1 MTDDLTTVVDCHCV
15 LSRSRSEP
23 GYDEI
28 VQVVHLAFGVKEGMH
43 TCVAVRMRLAYHMAT
58 IVDPPAPAVLS
69 AERSE
74 LVHDPVGI
82 EEGPVV
88 DDAEQSR
95 SRNLPQA
102 IDPRAPPY
110 NAKVDKS
117 ADGIDGGVAKPL
129 TGKQELPC
137 PVQHR

>member
-1 MTDDLTTVVDCHCV
+1 M
-15 LSRSRSEP
+15 
-23 GYDEI
+23 
-28 VQVVHLAFGVKEGMH
+28 
-43 TCVAVRMRLAYHMAT
+43 
-58 IVDPPAPAVLS
+58 LS

-129 TGKQELPC
+129 TGKQELSRALSSIVDPMRERSSLRTGF
-137 PVQHR
+137 V